1 MIKIKPN
8 AKGYRHELKYVISDA
23 DAELLAIRLGAAL
36 RPDPYAAKTGGG

>member
-1 MIKIKPN
+1 MNLKLKPN

-36 RPDPYAAKTGGG
+36 TPEDEAGIGCI